1 MRSKR
6 VSAAT
11 AVMAAGVLA
20 VFGTPASAH
29 PVAAAK
35 PTGIYA
41 GMGNCPLSSPVLAD
55 PGNQQVGCVISV
67 TRGGSVTIGSTTVAL
82 TQPITLQFG
91 VYWPASGPT
100 VEFPDGT
107 VANVF
112 STVPSADGK
121 TLTSSPLQVPIPGL
135 ANFLPGVTS
144 AFAQVELAGPI
155 TEFIPLATGE
165 PAPVFRLPIKL
176 HLFNALFGLRCY
188 IGSNSSPIVLGP
200 TTGTTSPPP
209 PNGPI
214 TGDAGVIDLASDPNG
229 YGAFVVSFSG
239 ATLVDNSVR
248 VPVANGCGIGGS
260 LDWVINTVFGLPA
273 AAGRNTVVFSQT
285 NTSLAVDS
293 SLGDLKQAI
302 AASAH

>member
-1 MRSKR
+1 MRSRR
-6 VSAAT
+6 VSVAA
-11 AVMAAGVLA
+11 AVTAAGVLA
-20 VFGTPASAH
+20 VFGTPAGAH

-55 PGNQQVGCVISV
+55 PGNQQVGCVTSV
-67 TRGGSVTIGSTTVAL
+67 TRGGSVTIGSTTVPL

-144 AFAQVELAGPI
+144 VFAQVELAGPI
-155 TEFIPLATGE
+155 TEFVPLATGE
-165 PAPVFRLPIKL
+165 PAPVFRLPVKL
-176 HLFNALFGLRCY
+176 HLFNALFGLHCY
-188 IGSNSSPIVLGP
+188 IGSNSSPIVIGP

-209 PNGPI
+209 PNVPI
-214 TGDAGVIDLASDPNG
+214 TGDPGVIDLASDPNG
-229 YGAFVVSFSG
+229 FGAFVVSFSG
-239 ATLVDNSVR
+239 ASLVDNSVS
-248 VPVANGCGIGGS
+248 VPVAGGCGIGGS

-273 AAGRNTVVFSQT
+273 AAGHNAVVFSQT
-285 NTSLAVDS
+285 TTSLAVDS
-293 SLGDLKQAI
+293 SLDDLKKAI